1 MKYQSKKD
9 PSIFATEDSYNEK
22 SKTTILVYETGDKK
36 GKSVSV
42 SSTTLKRWWKKV
54 DDNPLNIDME
64 QVNKPYKSATKR
76 KYIPKPQSVIEY
88 EENKKKA
95 RRKTLDFTMPENYEV
110 FGDMLAKKGIIIKKV
125 NTGYISLPDNTKLKL
140 LTNCIGILASN
151 DVAEQLSK
159 RGIISRPC
167 IEKGTPFRFDIASAE
182 DYDKM
187 WEALVN
193 V

>member
-64 QVNKPYKSATKR
+64 QVNKPYKPDVTPH
-76 KYIPKPQSVIEY
+76 YIPKPQSVIEY

-95 RRKTLDFTMPENYEV
+95 RYNSELPEFSQISDNLGEYCIKINEGSKYVKFKDGKGTTLWRKSKYIDIYATETVWDAMTHKGFTSEPNKDKDRPYH
-110 FGDMLAKKGIIIKKV
+110 FRI
-125 NTGYISLPDNTKLKL
+125 NTK
-140 LTNCIGILASN
+140 
-151 DVAEQLSK
+151 E
-159 RGIISRPC
+159 
-167 IEKGTPFRFDIASAE
+167 E
-182 DYDKM
+182 YDKVV
-187 WEALVN
+187 EVIKN